1 MRHDLEVLGLAGAQ
15 LLQDEVGHGHAA
27 RGVADAGADARKVA
41 AAELVDDGAQAVVA
55 GVAAAH
61 LHAHVARGDIELVVD
76 DEQLLGLDLVLR
88 AELGDG
94 AAARVHVGL
103 GFDQDDL
110 ALTAFGLGVVDVDDG
125 DLGARLVLPIA
136 DARLLGQ
143 DVDRAKAGVVTGCG
157 VFLAGVAESGD
168 HADGLGLCC
177 GHGAPCVRYVPAE
190 YGGGGWMGCQIGAR
204 GMWRAAGG
212 VDLGAVCLL
221 AVRYYQFMGVVVR
234 RPI

>member
-1 MRHDLEVLGLAGAQ
+1 M
-15 LLQDEVGHGHAA
+15 
-27 RGVADAGADARKVA
+27 
-41 AAELVDDGAQAVVA
+41 
-55 GVAAAH
+55 
-61 LHAHVARGDIELVVD
+61 D

-110 ALTAFGLGVVDVDDG
+110 ALTAFGLSVVDVDDG

-190 YGGGGWMGCQIGAR
+190 YGGGGWMSCQIGAR

-212 VDLGAVCLL
+212 CRLGGGLPSCCAVLSIHG
-221 AVRYYQFMGVVVR
+221 RR
-234 RPI
+234 RPTSDLIPNIKESPWMSPRL